1 MPLRCRTVRPTP
13 YAYTLELLFRALH
26 VTIGRCRFEGTTFRS
41 VGLAV
46 PVVRRA
52 EALVGDPLVGAK
64 LTHYERGRPY
74 GWLTRRRHAANLFK
88 VG

>member
-1 MPLRCRTVRPTP
+1 
-13 YAYTLELLFRALH
+13 
-26 VTIGRCRFEGTTFRS
+26 

-52 EALVGDPLVGAK
+52 AEALVGEPLVGAK

-74 GWLTRRRHAANLFK
+74 GWLTQRRHATNLFK

>member
-1 MPLRCRTVRPTP
+1 MSRSAAAGSRARPS
-13 YAYTLELLFRALH
+13 A
-26 VTIGRCRFEGTTFRS
+26 S

-52 EALVGDPLVGAK
+52 EALVGEPLVGAK